1 MERRGELRYDSRRG
15 CSLHFHHRSFLGTSV
30 SRWKRHRD
38 ERKSAQKDA
47 QDAVEEQMLEMEFAA
62 QMGELEEKIVIEQP
76 PAPEDGKEEGWWS
89 DQSDLV

>member
-1 MERRGELRYDSRRG
+1 MILGEVAPYI
-15 CSLHFHHRSFLGTSV
+15 FTIVVFLGLAV

-38 ERKSAQKDA
+38 KRKSAKKDA

-62 QMGELEEKIVIEQP
+62 QMGELEEKLVIEQP
-76 PAPEDGKEEGWWS
+76 SVPEDSKEEGWWS

>member
-1 MERRGELRYDSRRG
+1 MSYVLILGEVAPYI
-15 CSLHFHHRSFLGTSV
+15 FTIVVFLGLAV
-30 SRWKRHRD
+30 SRWKRRRD
-38 ERKSAQKDA
+38 ERKSTQKDA

-62 QMGELEEKIVIEQP
+62 QMGELEEKIVIEQA